1 MNEDQRIG
9 SNLQLLRKKLGFTQE
24 EIAEF
29 LGITRVELSYYE
41 TGARTLPTTVMTPL
55 ANLYGVDEFDFYT
68 ENFEV
73 SRVNLALAFRGESVR
88 PSDLVQLAAFK
99 KIVRNYLQMKSLLAN
114 ESTGS

>member
-9 SNLQLLRKKLGFTQE
+9 NNLQLLRKKLGFTQE

-41 TGARTLPTTVMTPL
+41 TGARSVPTTVITLM
-55 ANLYGVDEFDFYT
+55 ANLYGVDEFDLYA
-68 ENFEV
+68 EKFEV
-73 SRVNLALAFRGESVR
+73 SQVNLALAFRGDSVR

-99 KIVRNYLQMKSLLAN
+99 KIVRNYLQMKSLLAD
-114 ESTGS
+114 ESTCC

>member
-9 SNLQLLRKKLGFTQE
+9 NNLQLLRKKLGFTQE

-41 TGARTLPTTVMTPL
+41 TGARTVPTTVMTPL

-73 SRVNLALAFRGESVR
+73 SRVTLLWPLEGKACGLPIWFSLQ
-88 PSDLVQLAAFK
+88 PSK
-99 KIVRNYLQMKSLLAN
+99 KSFEITYK
-114 ESTGS
+114 